1 MRFSF
6 KRADRGELGQRDAPR
21 AGMGAA
27 GKRARAREPR
37 PPDGDPPPDPP
48 EELLVLHLDDEDA
61 SEPEKVA
68 IDANGRVSGVT
79 ACVTTRDAHVLDVRT
94 KVATNALPRA
104 AAADLVGDC
113 EAAFVGDSFW
123 LGLDARP
130 RCALEHLARAVFFA
144 HARGCAR
151 RFDKAKTGA
160 EWWVQLRRDTD
171 ERAGE
176 RVNPLNPDEPNHPA
190 GVSFHWDKDESL
202 VDAYGVNV
210 HPAVSTV
217 TYLGDAGAP
226 TFVADKTPPVMYEE
240 LEAFR
245 GSIGNA
251 VLSHP
256 EAGKHLSFDGRMLH
270 GAPRELAREGSG
282 LRVTFLVNVWLGHKP
297 ADVEPFPEEAL
308 GEFREASRGDEPWVR
323 VARAME
329 EKIRRDAAPPRRRA
343 DVGGGRKRAAAA
355 EDDATRKTTRKTL
368 EYAFGETGTEH
379 VLVVPSLGEGATEG
393 GTVAFRFASGS
404 GCAVVEHPSRRRRRS
419 ARLKTGS

>member
-1 MRFSF
+1 M
-6 KRADRGELGQRDAPR
+6 
-21 AGMGAA
+21 
-27 GKRARAREPR
+27 
-37 PPDGDPPPDPP
+37 
-48 EELLVLHLDDEDA
+48 
-61 SEPEKVA
+61 
-68 IDANGRVSGVT
+68 
-79 ACVTTRDAHVLDVRT
+79 
-94 KVATNALPRA
+94 
-104 AAADLVGDC
+104 
-113 EAAFVGDSFW
+113 
-123 LGLDARP
+123 
-130 RCALEHLARAVFFA
+130 
-144 HARGCAR
+144 
-151 RFDKAKTGA
+151 
-160 EWWVQLRRDTD
+160 QLRRDTD

-245 GSIGNA
+245 GAIGNA

-256 EAGKHLSFDGRMLH
+256 ETGKHLSFDGRMLH
-270 GAPRELAREGSG
+270 GAPRAAREGSG
-282 LRVTFLVNVWLGHKP
+282 LRVTFSRQRWLGHKP

-343 DVGGGRKRAAAA
+343 DVGGGAKTRRRRGGRRDPKNHPKNAGVRVRGDGHGARAGRA
-355 EDDATRKTTRKTL
+355 E
-368 EYAFGETGTEH
+368 
-379 VLVVPSLGEGATEG
+379 SLGEGATEG

>member
-1 MRFSF
+1 
-6 KRADRGELGQRDAPR
+6 
-21 AGMGAA
+21 MGAA
-27 GKRARAREPR
+27 GKRAHSATESK
-37 PPDGDPPPDPP
+37 PPDGDRPPDPP

-61 SEPEKVA
+61 SDPEEVA
-68 IDANGRVSGVT
+68 IDSHGRVNGVT

-104 AAADLVGDC
+104 AAADLFGDV

-123 LGLDARP
+123 LGVNAQP
-130 RCALEHLARAVFFA
+130 RCALEHLARAVFSA
-144 HARGCAR
+144 HARGCAS
-151 RFDKAKTGA
+151 RFDARKTGA
-160 EWWVQLRRDTD
+160 EWWVQLRRDTC
-171 ERAGE
+171 EGE
-176 RVNPLNPDEPNHPA
+176 RVNPFNPDDASDPA

-210 HPAVSTV
+210 HPALSTV
-217 TYLGDAGAP
+217 TYLGDSGAP
-226 TFVADKTPPVMYEE
+226 TMVADKTAPVMYEDI
-240 LEAFR
+240 EAFR
-245 GSIGNA
+245 GAIPHA

-256 EAGKHLSFDGRMLH
+256 ETGKHLSFDGRMLH
-270 GAPRELAREGSG
+270 GAPRELARAAALAGG
-282 LRVTFLVNVWLGHKP
+282 AKKKPTRATFLVNVWLGHKP

-404 GCAVVEHPSRRRRRS
+404 GCAVVEHPSRKRRRS
-419 ARLKTGS
+419 ARGKGR

>member
-1 MRFSF
+1 
-6 KRADRGELGQRDAPR
+6 
-21 AGMGAA
+21 MGAA

-37 PPDGDPPPDPP
+37 PPDGDSPPDPP

-68 IDANGRVSGVT
+68 IDAHGRVSGVT

-123 LGLDARP
+123 LGLDAQP

-176 RVNPLNPDEPNHPA
+176 RVNPLNPDDANHPA

-217 TYLGDAGAP
+217 TYLGDTGAP
-226 TFVADKTPPVMYEE
+226 TMVADKTPPVMYEE

-245 GSIGNA
+245 GAIGNA

-282 LRVTFLVNVWLGHKP
+282 LRATFLVNVWLGHKP

-308 GEFREASRGDEPWVR
+308 GEFRAASRGDEPWVR

-343 DVGGGRKRAAAA
+343 DVGGGGNAPPPR
-355 EDDATRKTTRKTL
+355 
-368 EYAFGETGTEH
+368 
-379 VLVVPSLGEGATEG
+379 G
-393 GTVAFRFASGS
+393 GTRPEKPKNARVRWSTRSG
-404 GCAVVEHPSRRRRRS
+404 RRARSTCWSCRAS
-419 ARLKTGS
+419 ARAPRKEVRWRFGSRAGRGARWWSTRRGDDGGPRD